1 MSEAPGV
8 PALGA
13 SGFPVPPRAEDPFPL
28 GRAAGTAGAP
38 PEGNGTPPGRYYVV
52 IGGDV
57 ARKVCGTLQAAGHTV
72 CHLTQPTD
80 EELRAALAPDGTAPS
95 GADPSAPSATP
106 DPNGRLGPDV
116 TRVADVAGGA
126 EMAGAA
132 AAEMA
137 GAGGAEMAAA
147 GLTDTAGAGV
157 TDTGRV
163 ADTAEAG
170 LADTGGVASVADT
183 GGVAGVAILLDDVES
198 LRYALAVEHIRPH
211 VRLVVTIFDR
221 TVAEQLVRVVP
232 NCRVTSPADVVAPT
246 FLAACIEPGLVS
258 LSRTESGHA
267 AAHWENGS
275 LRRTPYRA
283 PRALRY
289 RARAGRLRGQLR
301 PHDGSSRIMLAGLAG
316 LLTVLLSDW
325 AWLVFLHHRPPVEA
339 LFEATRTVSTVG
351 PASPHGPDTPYL
363 VFGIVAM
370 LITMAFTAVFT
381 AGMVD
386 RMLAPRSVGIVGPRA
401 LPRAGHV
408 VVVGLGQVGLRLC
421 TELQDLGIGVIA
433 VERDPQAP
441 NLRLARALGVPVVV
455 ADAQDRFVLR
465 ELGLHRAQALA
476 AVASD
481 DLDNIAVSVA
491 ALAVAPDLR
500 IVIRAGDH
508 EAIAETRSLFRIGLV
523 HDLGGLSAAYTT
535 ASLYGAQ
542 PPRGVLV
549 QDGRLLVENADG
561 TLLPWPEA
569 ERCDHAQDESADG
582 RPAAGRTVPGPRL
595 RQR

>member
-1 MSEAPGV
+1 M
-8 PALGA
+8 
-13 SGFPVPPRAEDPFPL
+13 PPRAEDPSPL
-28 GRAAGTAGAP
+28 GRATGTTGAP

-80 EELRAALAPDGTAPS
+80 EELRAALTPGGTAPS
-95 GADPSAPSATP
+95 GADPSAPSGPPDPFAAP
-106 DPNGRLGPDV
+106 DPNGHLGPDV
-116 TRVADVAGGA
+116 TGAGDVAG
-126 EMAGAA
+126 
-132 AAEMA
+132 AAETA
-137 GAGGAEMAAA
+137 GAGVA
-147 GLTDTAGAGV
+147 DIAGAGV
-157 TDTGRV
+157 TDTGGV

-170 LADTGGVASVADT
+170 VPDT

-267 AAHWENGS
+267 AARWENGS

-316 LLTVLLSDW
+316 LLAVLLSDW

-351 PASPHGPDTPYL
+351 PAAPHGPDTPYL

-386 RMLAPRSVGIVGPRA
+386 RMLAPSPVGIVGPRA

-508 EAIAETRSLFRIGLV
+508 EAIEETRSLFRIGLV

-549 QDGRLLVENADG
+549 QDGRLLVEDADG
-561 TLLPWPEA
+561 TLLPWPDA
-569 ERCDHAQDESADG
+569 ERCDHAQEESADG
-582 RPAAGRTVPGPRL
+582 RPTAGRTVPGPRP
-595 RQR
+595 RQQ